1 MSLLLLLGNS
11 SGGVQPNKLAR
22 FNGTTDFAAIETF
35 AMAGTAGTLMIRC
48 KLDAATPA
56 VLSKTGLASLTD
68 PDVTHYPYTD
78 GLAYVGTFRTTRV
91 DSITLSGSVDRSGW
105 HWFVCRTDAGNG
117 WQLIQATDAGTLYS
131 VSTAAHQNFAATQ
144 DFAKV
149 GSNNYGSIFFDG
161 DMDRFLLF
169 STRLSDVEIQAV
181 IAGGNGTSPLIR
193 YEFSSNAG
201 GIFADASGNG
211 YDATISGTPT
221 IETV

>member
-22 FNGTTDFAAIETF
+22 FNGTTDYATIENF
-35 AMAGTAGTLMIRC
+35 LMPGSEGTLMILC
-48 KLDAATPA
+48 KLDVATPGDGT
-56 VLSKTGLASLTD
+56 TGIVDLGVPAAGS
-68 PDVTHYPYTD
+68 HYPYSTGD
-78 GLAYVGTFRTTRV
+78 AYISCFRSSRVGPFA
-91 DSITLSGSVDRSGW
+91 LSGSVDRTEW
-105 HWFVCRTDAGNG
+105 HWFIVRDNAGSG
-117 WQLIQATDAGTLYS
+117 WEFLQGTTAGVLYS
-131 VSTAAHQNFAATQ
+131 CSTQTHEYFSTTMN
-144 DFAKV
+144 
-149 GSNNYGSIFFDG
+149 GSTIGANSQANLFNG

-169 STRLSDVEIQAV
+169 STRLSDAQILAV